1 MAELRVRLKEI
12 LADRG
17 LTQNKLSELSGV
29 RPNIISEMSN
39 NQRSS
44 INREH
49 VAAVAKTL
57 NITDMNELFKIIDN
71 EKE

>member
-1 MAELRVRLKEI
+1 MELRMKLKEVI
-12 LADRG
+12 AERG
-17 LTQNKLSELSGV
+17 LTQAKLSEISGV

-49 VAAVAKTL
+49 IAALIKAL
-57 NITDMNELFKIIDN
+57 NITDMNELFIIEDR
-71 EKE
+71 

>member
-1 MAELRVRLKEI
+1 MKLKEVI
-12 LADRG
+12 AERG
-17 LTQNKLSELSGV
+17 ITQAKLSELSGV

-49 VAAVAKTL
+49 IASLIKAL
-57 NITDMNELFKIIDN
+57 NITDMNELFTVEDR
-71 EKE
+71 